1 MKVVQLNSLIVGVF
15 ASSERVSMKFNCCV
29 LVGLLTTCCWIHLA
43 GHAVAGEF
51 NTVLD
56 VGDPAPEWS
65 DLPTTEGTNSSL
77 KDLSDSK
84 VVVLA
89 FTCNSCPYAI
99 DAEERLIALSK
110 DYAEKSVTVIA
121 VNVNTIEEDAMPAMK
136 EKAKEKEF
144 PFAYLYDE
152 SQQIA
157 RDYGAK
163 YTPQFFVLDADQKVA
178 YMGAM
183 DDSPDGRN
191 VTKPYLRNAVDEIL
205 AGKPV
210 TVSET
215 VPIGCRI
222 RMERQR
228 RSRRGR

>member
-1 MKVVQLNSLIVGVF
+1 
-15 ASSERVSMKFNCCV
+15 MKFNCCV
-29 LVGLLTTCCWIHLA
+29 LVGLLTTCCLIHLA
-43 GHAVAGEF
+43 DQAIAGEF

-56 VGDPAPEWS
+56 IGDPAPEWNE
-65 DLPTTEGTNSSL
+65 LPSTDGKKSSL
-77 KDLSDSK
+77 TQWSDSK

-99 DAEERLIALSK
+99 DAEERLIALTK
-110 DYAEKSVTVIA
+110 DYAERSVSVIA

-136 EKAKEKEF
+136 EKAKEKQF

-163 YTPQFFVLDADQKVA
+163 YTPQFFVLDADRKIA

-191 VTKPYLRNAVDEIL
+191 VTQPHLRNAIDEVL

-215 VPIGCRI
+215 VPVGCRI

-228 RSRRGR
+228 RSRRER

>member
-1 MKVVQLNSLIVGVF
+1 MKFFCGVLLSLATAWSLVGVSGQ
-15 ASSERVSMKFNCCV
+15 AD
-29 LVGLLTTCCWIHLA
+29 
-43 GHAVAGEF
+43 AGEF
-51 NTVLD
+51 NSVLD
-56 VGDPAPEWS
+56 IGDPAPKWS
-65 DLPTTEGTNSSL
+65 ELPTTADTNLSL

-84 VVVLA
+84 VVVVA
-89 FTCNSCPYAI
+89 FTCNSCPYAV
-99 DAEERLIALSK
+99 DVEDRLIALTK

-121 VNVNTIEEDAMPAMK
+121 VNVNTIEDDAMPAMK
-136 EKAKEKEF
+136 EKAKEKGF
-144 PFAYLYDE
+144 PFAYLYDD

-163 YTPQFFVLDADQKVA
+163 YTPQFFVLDADRKIA

-191 VTKPYLRNAVDEIL
+191 VNKPYLRNAVDELL